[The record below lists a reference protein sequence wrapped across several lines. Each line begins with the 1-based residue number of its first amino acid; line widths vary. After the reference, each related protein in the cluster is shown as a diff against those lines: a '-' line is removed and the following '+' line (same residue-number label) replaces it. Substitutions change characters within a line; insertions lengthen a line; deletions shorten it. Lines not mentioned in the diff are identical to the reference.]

1 MSVLGPEHGF
11 AADDAPRA
19 LRLALA
25 RSGRRLAALAWGRDD
40 PVTLS
45 RLGLHA
51 QASAGFLSKPKLE
64 RRWPA
69 AAVVSHFAAGALN
82 DARRLGICGAR
93 RPSRRLA
100 LALAPLDPALALTS
114 CPAREEA
121 LRLALGLQAQAVTR
135 SPAPPCP
142 ESRLL
147 MAWAENDGPAL
158 ATAWADT
165 FTTRGMTPITSR
177 DPTKP
182 VLLDNA
188 MGSADPSGGELISV
202 IMPVRNAAR
211 YVGSAVRSVLG
222 QGWRD
227 LEFLLVDDASTD
239 DTVACALEAADDDS
253 RMILIRQSQ
262 RAGPYVARNR
272 ALSRA
277 KGRWVAFQD
286 ADEWAHPDRLRV
298 QRQAMIDRGLVAS
311 VGRSVRIDADGRP
324 RARGVWPLVRWA
336 PSTLMLERVPVLSRA
351 GLMHEVL
358 SGADSEY
365 WWRMAALF
373 GPSRVANLA
382 QLLILGAWREDSL
395 TGSPE
400 SGYGTGGINLE
411 RLAYWEAWNL
421 WHLAMSRMPDE
432 LKLDAGAQPFDVP
445 QGLIVSEEASA

>member
-1 MSVLGPEHGF
+1 MSVLGPQHGF

-51 QASAGFLSKPKLE
+51 QARAGFLAKPVLE

-69 AAVVSHFAAGALN
+69 EAVISHFAAGALD
-82 DARRLGICGAR
+82 DARRLGICGAA
-93 RPSRRLA
+93 RPNRRLA
-100 LALAPLDPALALTS
+100 LALAPLDPALALTA
-114 CPAREEA
+114 CPVREEA
-121 LRLALGLQAQAVTR
+121 LHLALALQAQAVTT
-135 SPAPPCP
+135 SPAPACP

-147 MAWAENDGPAL
+147 MAWAENDGRTS
-158 ATAWADT
+158 ATAWAGT
-165 FTTRGMTPITSR
+165 FATRGMTPIEPR
-177 DPTKP
+177 DHAKA

-188 MGSADPSGGELISV
+188 TASAEPSGGELISV

-239 DTVACALEAADDDS
+239 DTVACALKAAADDP
-253 RMILIRQSQ
+253 RMVLIRQSH

-277 KGRWVAFQD
+277 RGRWVAFQD

-336 PSTLMLERVPVLSRA
+336 PSTLMLERVPVLGRA

-373 GPSRVANLA
+373 GPRRVGNLA
-382 QLLILGAWREDSL
+382 QILILGAWRDDSL
-395 TGSPE
+395 TGSPD
-400 SGYGTGGINLE
+400 SGYGAGGINLE

-421 WHLAMSRMPDE
+421 WHLAMRRTPGE
-432 LKLDAGAQPFDVP
+432 LKLEAGARPFAVP
-445 QGLIVSEEASA
+445 RGLIVSEEAFA